1 MLALDQN
8 IWFGIAGLLL
18 GVLCALSMVWVRRK
32 QQRTEVELAQNAAA
46 RIIEEAKKDA
56 GAIKKEAE
64 LQVKDSLIKE
74 KMDFEK
80 EVRETRRELQT
91 FEKRLVSKEEALDKR
106 VDSVEKRD
114 SDLGRREAAIKSRE
128 KSIEDKSAECDR
140 QVDEARKQL
149 EQVAGMTREEAKRN
163 LIDQMVEEAKHESAK
178 RIRVV
183 EEGAKE
189 DAVRKSQKIIA
200 LAIERLAGDFV
211 AERSVTVVPLPN
223 DELKGKII
231 GREGRNIRALEA
243 ATGIDLIVDD
253 TPETVVISGHNPIR
267 REIARLSL
275 EKLISDGR
283 IHPGRIEEIVRKS
296 EQELEEAIREAGQKA
311 IFDVG
316 IHGVHPEIIK
326 LLGRLKYRYSYAQN
340 VLLHSIE
347 AAFICG
353 MMASELGLNEKQ
365 ARRAALLHDIGKA
378 VDHEVE
384 GSHAIIGAEL
394 ARKYGE
400 SPKIVNAIAAHHED
414 VKAETIL
421 APLVDAADALSGA
434 RPGARREMMESY
446 VRRLEELER
455 ITNSFRGVEKSYA
468 VQAGREIR
476 IMVQHDIVS
485 DDEASRMAR
494 DIARK
499 IETEMTYPGQI
510 KVTVI
515 REMRSVDYAK

>member
-1 MLALDQN
+1 VLALDQN
-8 IWFGIAGLLL
+8 IWFAIAGLLL
-18 GVLCALSMVWVRRK
+18 GVCFALSVVWMRRK
-32 QQRTEVELAQNAAA
+32 QQRTEVELAENAAA

-64 LQVKDSLIKE
+64 IQVKDNLIKE

-80 EVRETRRELQT
+80 EVRETRREFQA
-91 FEKRLVSKEEALDKR
+91 FEKRLVSKEEGLDKR
-106 VDSVEKRD
+106 IDSVEKRD

-149 EQVAGMTREEAKRN
+149 EQVAGMTREEAKKN

-183 EEGAKE
+183 EEEAKE

-316 IHGVHPEIIK
+316 IHGVHPEIVK

-455 ITNSFRGVEKSYA
+455 ITNSFKGVEKSYA

-494 DIARK
+494 EVARK
-499 IETEMTYPGQI
+499 IENEMTYPGQI

-515 REMRSVDYAK
+515 REVRSVDYAK

>member
-1 MLALDQN
+1 
-8 IWFGIAGLLL
+8 LL
-18 GVLCALSMVWVRRK
+18 GGTTLLAISWIRK
-32 QQRTEVELAQNAAA
+32 RQQQNDIEKAHTTAA
-46 RIIEEAKKDA
+46 RILEEAN
-56 GAIKKEAE
+56 KEAAATR
-64 LQVKDSLIKE
+64 KE
-74 KMDFEK
+74 ADIQSKERTVQAKLDFEK
-80 EVRETRRELQT
+80 ELRETRRELQNL
-91 FEKRLVSKEEALDKR
+91 EKRLVGKEEGVDKR
-106 VDSVEKRD
+106 IETID
-114 SDLGRREAAIKSRE
+114 RREAEALRREQSLKARE
-128 KSIEDKSAECDR
+128 KTVEEKQSEYDRLAVEAKQQIER
-140 QVDEARKQL
+140 
-149 EQVAGMTREEAKRN
+149 VAGMTREEAKRSI
-163 LIDQMVEEAKHESAK
+163 IDQMIEEAKHDSAK
-178 RIRVV
+178 RIRVI
-183 EEGAKE
+183 EEEARE
-189 DAVRKSQKIIA
+189 EAVRKGQKIVA

-211 AERSVTVVPLPN
+211 AERTVTVVPLPS
-223 DELKGKII
+223 DDVKGRII

-253 TPETVVISGHNPIR
+253 TPESVIISGHNPIR
-267 REIARLSL
+267 REIAKMTLD
-275 EKLISDGR
+275 KLLSDGR
-283 IHPGRIEEIVRKS
+283 IHPGRIEEVVRKS
-296 EQELEEAIREAGQKA
+296 EQELDEAIREAGQKA

-316 IHGVHPEIIK
+316 VHGVHPELIK

-353 MMASELGLNEKQ
+353 NMAAELGLNEKQ

-434 RPGARREMMESY
+434 RPGARREMLETY

-455 ITNSFRGVEKSYA
+455 ICNSFSGVEKSYA

-476 IMVQHDIVS
+476 IIVQHDTIT
-485 DDEASRMAR
+485 DEEAARMAR
-494 DIARK
+494 EIAHK
-499 IETEMTYPGQI
+499 IENEMTYPGQI

-515 REMRSVDYAK
+515 REVRSVEYAR

>member
-1 MLALDQN
+1 V
-8 IWFGIAGLLL
+8 LLL
-18 GVLCALSMVWVRRK
+18 ETNIFSIVIGVLIGVGSALVIAWVRTK
-32 QQRTEVELAQNAAA
+32 QQQAELNIAQNTAA
-46 RIIEEAKKDA
+46 RIIDEAKKDA
-56 GAIKKEAE
+56 NAIKKEAE
-64 LQVKDSLIKE
+64 IYARDSIQQE
-74 KMDFEK
+74 RIEFDK
-80 EVRETRRELQT
+80 EVRETRRELQAL
-91 FEKRLVSKEEALDKR
+91 EKRLLGKDEAL
-106 VDSVEKRD
+106 EKRAD
-114 SDLGRREAAIKSRE
+114 SIEKRENEVSRREASLKSRE
-128 KSIEDKSAECDR
+128 KTLDDKATECDR
-140 QVDEARKQL
+140 QIDAARRQL
-149 EQVAGMTREEAKRN
+149 EQVAGLTRDEARKS
-163 LIDQMVEEAKHESAK
+163 LIDEMVDEAKHEAAK
-178 RIRVV
+178 RIRVI
-183 EEGAKE
+183 EEEAKAE
-189 DAVRKSQKIIA
+189 AVRKGQKIVA

-211 AERSVTVVPLPN
+211 AERSVTVMPLPN

-283 IHPGRIEEIVRKS
+283 IHPGRIEEVVRKS
-296 EQELEEAIREAGQKA
+296 EQEIDEAIREAGQKA

-316 IHGVHPEIIK
+316 VHGVHPEIIK

-353 MMASELGLNEKQ
+353 SMAAELGLNEKQ

-434 RPGARREMMESY
+434 RPGARREMIESY
-446 VRRLEELER
+446 TRRLEELER
-455 ITNSFRGVEKSYA
+455 IVNSFKGVEKSYA

-476 IMVQHDIVS
+476 IMVQHDLVS

-494 DIARK
+494 EIAKK
-499 IETEMTYPGQI
+499 IENEMTYPGQI

-515 REMRSVDYAK
+515 REMRAVDYAK

>member
-1 MLALDQN
+1 LDSTLLFLLIAL
-8 IWFGIAGLLL
+8 IAGIGLAWLFF
-18 GVLCALSMVWVRRK
+18 WVRAK
-32 QQRTEVELAQNAAA
+32 QERAEAEAAQKTAA
-46 RIIEEAKKDA
+46 RIMEEAKKDA
-56 GAIKKEAE
+56 SAIRKEAE
-64 LQVKDSLIKE
+64 LHAKDSVLKE
-74 KMDFEK
+74 RAEFEK
-80 EVRETRRELQT
+80 EVRDSRRELQNQ
-91 FEKRLVSKEEALDKR
+91 ERRLIGKEEAIDKR
-106 VDSVEKRD
+106 LESFDKRE
-114 SDLGRREAAIKSRE
+114 SELARRDQAIKSRE
-128 KSIEDKSAECDR
+128 KQVEEQGAEYGR
-140 QVDEARKQL
+140 QVDEARRQL
-149 EQVAGMTREEAKRN
+149 EQVAGLTREEAKRS

-178 RIRVV
+178 RIRVI
-183 EEGAKE
+183 EEEAKE
-189 DAVRKSQKIIA
+189 EAVRRSQKIVA

-211 AERSVTVVPLPN
+211 AERSVTVFPLPN

-275 EKLISDGR
+275 EKLVSDGR
-283 IHPGRIEEIVRKS
+283 IHPGRIEEVVRKS
-296 EQELEEAIREAGQKA
+296 EQELEESIKEAGQKA

-316 IHGVHPEIIK
+316 VHGVHPEIIK
-326 LLGRLKYRYSYAQN
+326 LLGRLKYRYRYAQN

-353 MMASELGLNEKQ
+353 AMAAELGLNEKQ

-414 VKAETIL
+414 VRAETIL

-446 VRRLEELER
+446 TRRLEELER
-455 ITNSFRGVEKSYA
+455 IVNEFKGVEKSYA

-476 IMVQHDIVS
+476 IMVQHDLIS

-494 DIARK
+494 EIARK
-499 IETEMTYPGQI
+499 IENEMTYPGQI

-515 REMRSVDYAK
+515 REMRAIDYAK

>member
-1 MLALDQN
+1 L
-8 IWFGIAGLLL
+8 FGLAGLL
-18 GVLCALSMVWVRRK
+18 GGIVLALAVAWIRSK
-32 QQRTEVELAQNAAA
+32 QQRMQMELAKQGAA

-56 GAIKKEAE
+56 IGIKKDAE
-64 LQVKDSLIKE
+64 IQAKDNILKE
-74 KMDFEK
+74 QINFEK
-80 EVRETRRELQT
+80 EVRETRRELQSL
-91 FEKRLVSKEEALDKR
+91 EKRLISREEGIDKR
-106 VDSVEKRD
+106 VDTIEKRE
-114 SDLGRREAAIKSRE
+114 LELVKREGSLKSRE
-128 KSIEDKSAECDR
+128 KALEETAADCER
-140 QVDEARKQL
+140 QVDATRKQL
-149 EQVAGMTREEAKRN
+149 EQVAGMTREEAKKS

-178 RIRVV
+178 RIRVI
-183 EEGAKE
+183 EEEAKE

-211 AERSVTVVPLPN
+211 AERSVTVFPLPN

-275 EKLISDGR
+275 EKLVSDGR
-283 IHPGRIEEIVRKS
+283 IHPGRIEEVVRKS
-296 EQELEEAIREAGQKA
+296 EQEIEEAIKEAGQKA

-316 IHGVHPEIIK
+316 VHGVHPEIIK

-455 ITNSFRGVEKSYA
+455 ITNSFKGVEKSYA

-485 DDEASRMAR
+485 DDEAGRMAR
-494 DIARK
+494 EIARK
-499 IETEMTYPGQI
+499 IENEMTYPGQI

-515 REMRSVDYAK
+515 RELRAVDYAK

>member
-1 MLALDQN
+1 LNQPALFGLAGLITGIVLALV
-8 IWFGIAGLLL
+8 FA
-18 GVLCALSMVWVRRK
+18 WVRSK
-32 QQRTEVELAQNAAA
+32 QNQAQRESAKQAAA
-46 RIIEEAKKDA
+46 RIVEEAKRDA
-56 GAIKKEAE
+56 AGIRKEAE
-64 LQVKDSLIKE
+64 IQAKDTVLNE
-74 KMDFEK
+74 KAEFER
-80 EVRETRRELQT
+80 EVRETRRELQNQ
-91 FEKRLVSKEEALDKR
+91 EKRLIGKEELIDKR
-106 VDSVEKRD
+106 ADAIEKRD
-114 SDLGRREAAIKSRE
+114 GDLSRREAGLKSRE
-128 KSIEDKSAECDR
+128 SRIDEQAAEFAR
-140 QVDEARKQL
+140 QMEQARQRL
-149 EQVAGMTREEAKRN
+149 EEVAGMTREEAKKR
-163 LIDQMVEEAKHESAK
+163 LIDELTEEAKHDSAK
-178 RIRVV
+178 RVRVI
-183 EEGAKE
+183 EEEAKE
-189 DAVRKSQKIIA
+189 EAVRKAQKIVA

-211 AERSVTVVPLPN
+211 AERSVTVFPLPN

-275 EKLISDGR
+275 EKLIADGR
-283 IHPGRIEEIVRKS
+283 IHPGRIEEVVRKS
-296 EQELEEAIREAGQKA
+296 EQELDEAIREAGQKA
-311 IFDVG
+311 LFDVG
-316 IHGVHPEIIK
+316 IHGVHPEIVK

-353 MMASELGLNEKQ
+353 AMAAELGLNEKQ

-414 VKAETIL
+414 VRAETIL

-446 VRRLEELER
+446 VRRLEDLER
-455 ITNSFRGVEKSYA
+455 ITNSFKGVEKSYA
-468 VQAGREIR
+468 VQAGREVR
-476 IMVQHDIVS
+476 VMVQHNIVS
-485 DDEASRMAR
+485 DDEATRMAR
-494 DIARK
+494 EMARK
-499 IETEMTYPGQI
+499 IESEMTYPGQI

>member
-1 MLALDQN
+1 VLTLEVNLLA
-8 IWFGIAGLLL
+8 GIVGILIGGGLFLAFSWL
-18 GVLCALSMVWVRRK
+18 RK
-32 QQRTEVELAQNAAA
+32 TQGRSEVEQARTTAA
-46 RIIEEAKKDA
+46 RIIEEAKREA

-64 LQVKDSLIKE
+64 IQGKDRILQAKTE
-74 KMDFEK
+74 FEN
-80 EVRETRRELQT
+80 EIRETRREIQAL
-91 FEKRLVSKEEALDKR
+91 EKRLVGKEEGLDKR
-106 VDSVEKRD
+106 IE
-114 SDLGRREAAIKSRE
+114 GAERRESEVARREQSLKAKE
-128 KSIEDKSAECDR
+128 KSLEEKQAEYER
-140 QVDEARKQL
+140 KADEAKQQL
-149 EQVAGMTREEAKRN
+149 EHVAGMTREEAKRS

-178 RIRVV
+178 RIRVI
-183 EEGAKE
+183 EEEARE
-189 DAVRKSQKIIA
+189 EAVRKGQKIVA

-211 AERSVTVVPLPN
+211 AERTVTVVPLPS
-223 DELKGKII
+223 DDLKGRII

-253 TPETVVISGHNPIR
+253 TPESVIVSGHNPIR
-267 REIARLSL
+267 REIAKLSL

-283 IHPGRIEEIVRKS
+283 IHPGRIEEVVRKS
-296 EQELEEAIREAGQKA
+296 EQEVDEAIREAGQKA

-316 IHGVHPEIIK
+316 VHGVHPELIK

-353 MMASELGLNEKQ
+353 NMAAELGLNEKQ

-434 RPGARREMMESY
+434 RPGARREMLETY

-455 ITNSFRGVEKSYA
+455 ITNSFKGVEKSYA

-476 IMVQHDIVS
+476 IIVQHDTIS
-485 DDEASRMAR
+485 DEEAARMAR
-494 DIARK
+494 EIARK
-499 IETEMTYPGQI
+499 IEAEMTYPGQI

-515 REMRSVDYAK
+515 REVRSVEYAR

>member
-1 MLALDQN
+1 VLLVEQSFFLVV
-8 IWFGIAGLLL
+8 IGLIIGAASFFIITRLR
-18 GVLCALSMVWVRRK
+18 GK
-32 QQRTEVELAQNAAA
+32 QQQLELQAARNTAA
-46 RIIEEAKKDA
+46 RIIDEAKKEA
-56 GAIKKEAE
+56 SAIRKEAE
-64 LQVKDSLIKE
+64 IHAKDGIQQERLE
-74 KMDFEK
+74 FEK
-80 EVRETRRELQT
+80 EVRDTRKELQAQ
-91 FEKRLVSKEEALDKR
+91 EKRLVSKEEGFDKR
-106 VDSVEKRD
+106 VDSLEKRENEL
-114 SDLGRREAAIKSRE
+114 SRREASLKTKEIGL
-128 KSIEDKSAECDR
+128 EDKSAEYDR
-140 QVDEARKQL
+140 QIEAARKQI
-149 EQVAGMTREEAKRN
+149 EQVAGLTRDEARRNVIEE
-163 LIDQMVEEAKHESAK
+163 MVEEAKHEAAK
-178 RIRVV
+178 RIRII
-183 EEGAKE
+183 EEEAKAE
-189 DAVRKSQKIIA
+189 AARKGQKIIA

-211 AERSVTVVPLPN
+211 AERSVTVMPLPN

-283 IHPGRIEEIVRKS
+283 IHPGRIEEVVRKS
-296 EQELEEAIREAGQKA
+296 EQEIDEAIREAGQKA

-316 IHGVHPEIIK
+316 VHGVHPEIVK

-353 MMASELGLNEKQ
+353 SMAAELGLNEKQ

-446 VRRLEELER
+446 TRRLEELER
-455 ITNSFRGVEKSYA
+455 IVNSFKGVEKSYA

-476 IMVQHDIVS
+476 IMVQHDLVS
-485 DDEASRMAR
+485 DDEAARMAR
-494 DIARK
+494 EIAKR
-499 IETEMTYPGQI
+499 IENEMTYPGQI

-515 REMRSVDYAK
+515 REMRAVDYAK

>member
-1 MLALDQN
+1 MDSN
-8 IWFGIAGLLL
+8 IFFGIAGLLA
-18 GVLCALSMVWVRRK
+18 GVLLACLIFWIRSR
-32 QQRTEVELAQNAAA
+32 QRQMQLDLAKNAAS

-56 GAIKKEAE
+56 NAIKKEAE
-64 LQVKDSLIKE
+64 IQAKDSIVKE
-74 KMDFEK
+74 KLEFEK
-80 EVRETRRELQT
+80 EVRELRRELQNQ
-91 FEKRLVSKEEALDKR
+91 EKRLITRDESIDKR
-106 VDSVEKRD
+106 VESIDKRESELSKREGALKAKEK
-114 SDLGRREAAIKSRE
+114 A
-128 KSIEDKSAECDR
+128 IEDKAAESER
-140 QVDEARKQL
+140 HVDEARRQL
-149 EQVAGMTREEAKRN
+149 ERVAGMTREEAKKS
-163 LIDQMVEEAKHESAK
+163 LIDQMTEEAKHESAK
-178 RIRVV
+178 RIRVI
-183 EEGAKE
+183 EEEAKE
-189 DAVRKSQKIIA
+189 ESARKSQKIIA

-283 IHPGRIEEIVRKS
+283 IHPGRIEEVVRKS
-296 EQELEEAIREAGQKA
+296 EQEIDEAIREAGQKA

-316 IHGVHPEIIK
+316 VHGVHPELIK

-421 APLVDAADALSGA
+421 APLVNAADALSGA

-446 VRRLEELER
+446 VRRLEDLER
-455 ITNSFRGVEKSYA
+455 ITNSFKGVEKSYA

-476 IMVQHDIVS
+476 IIVQHDLVS
-485 DDEASRMAR
+485 DDEAAR
-494 DIARK
+494 LAREIARK
-499 IETEMTYPGQI
+499 IENEMTYPGQI

-515 REMRSVDYAK
+515 REVRAIDYAK